1 METNISSHQS
11 QLQQTATGQ
20 EMEPKGIVLNRMYT
34 GSYLSTN
41 LGHEV
46 INMFQAD
53 NGKHYLYL
61 NARGN
66 FSKEGKQVNTMLL
79 VRHIGGSTVE
89 AVGMAK
95 NLNVIESAH
104 CSLPRDLGIIDKN
117 IKNQQVGD
125 KGLGIKYKGI
135 SIENIFG
142 SEGQQ
147 NIYASYWV
155 KNCDFYTPKKNKRI
169 IIELTKKDTKQPI
182 IQKTKNIKKAKLKSN
197 FGSTSLHQYIF
208 EEEDLASLNKLC
220 DLKNNYWEQASKKVD
235 IPEDLKEDKVSL
247 FDICQ
252 IQKDENRISNALS
265 YFIDKYPKLW
275 REFFEEQLKQKE
287 LGLGEIESVT
297 REEDA
302 KVEGMANTGGRI
314 DLLVR
319 TKNFYIIIENKIDSP
334 LIIDT
339 KTNISQITRYY
350 NYVEYLKDSAI
361 GKINENIKNIENLQ
375 SNISEINSK
384 LEKSKTP
391 NGPRA
396 EKWNLKI
403 KELKDKIDEL
413 KKDLNLLNARK
424 TIGFVLA
431 PDYNMPSEAE
441 RQIKNDEGKT
451 CYTYQ
456 ELRYSMIY
464 NWIEKN
470 AQEELS
476 KDDNFKA
483 FHNTIKRHTYEYEN
497 QSLYEDMK
505 TAFFTRIKN
514 LRSQNQ
520 DNNA

>member
-1 METNISSHQS
+1 M
-11 QLQQTATGQ
+11 
-20 EMEPKGIVLNRMYT
+20 
-34 GSYLSTN
+34 
-41 LGHEV
+41 
-46 INMFQAD
+46 
-53 NGKHYLYL
+53 
-61 NARGN
+61 
-66 FSKEGKQVNTMLL
+66 
-79 VRHIGGSTVE
+79 
-89 AVGMAK
+89 
-95 NLNVIESAH
+95 
-104 CSLPRDLGIIDKN
+104 
-117 IKNQQVGD
+117 
-125 KGLGIKYKGI
+125 GIKYKGI

-155 KNCDFYTPKKNKRI
+155 KNCDFYTPKNNKRI

-182 IQKTKNIKKAKLKSN
+182 IQKTKNIKKAKLKSK

-441 RQIKNDEGKT
+441 R
-451 CYTYQ
+451 
-456 ELRYSMIY
+456 
-464 NWIEKN
+464 
-470 AQEELS
+470 
-476 KDDNFKA
+476 
-483 FHNTIKRHTYEYEN
+483 
-497 QSLYEDMK
+497 
-505 TAFFTRIKN
+505 
-514 LRSQNQ
+514 
-520 DNNA
+520 